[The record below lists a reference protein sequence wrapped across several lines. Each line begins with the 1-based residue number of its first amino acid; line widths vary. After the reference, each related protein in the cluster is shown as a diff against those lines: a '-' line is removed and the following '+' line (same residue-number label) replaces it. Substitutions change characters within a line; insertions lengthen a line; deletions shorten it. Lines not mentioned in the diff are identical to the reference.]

1 MKTDSTLQA
10 GLRSK
15 FLRLLAL
22 CSLVLSA
29 GCELRQAMYDQEK
42 YEPLERSTFFAD
54 GQSFRAQVPETVA
67 RGQLRLDTHYYE
79 GKVAGQLSDA
89 LPVPISTD
97 LLKRGQERY
106 GIYCTPC
113 HGLTG
118 QGNGIIVQRGLKQP
132 PSFHQQRLRDMPI
145 AYFFDVITNGYG
157 VMYSY
162 ASRIPVEDRWAIS
175 AYIRTLQ
182 LSQNIEFD
190 QLPEEDQRQL
200 Q

>member
-1 MKTDSTLQA
+1 MHASNTGSFFFRFFAVVSLIAST
-10 GLRSK
+10 
-15 FLRLLAL
+15 
-22 CSLVLSA
+22 

-54 GQSFRAQVPETVA
+54 GLSYREQIPETVA

-79 GKVAGQLSDA
+79 GKIGGELSDE
-89 LPVPISTD
+89 LPVPVTQE
-97 LLKRGQERY
+97 LLTRGQERY

-113 HGLTG
+113 HDPTG
-118 QGNGIIVQRGLKQP
+118 QGNGIIVKRGLKQP
-132 PSFHQQRLRDMPI
+132 PSLHQQRLRDMPV

-162 ASRIPVEDRWAIS
+162 ASRVPVADRWAIA

>member
-1 MKTDSTLQA
+1 
-10 GLRSK
+10 
-15 FLRLLAL
+15 
-22 CSLVLSA
+22 
-29 GCELRQAMYDQEK
+29 MYDQEK

-54 GQSFRAQVPETVA
+54 GLSYREQIPETVA

-79 GKVAGQLSDA
+79 GKIGGELSDE
-89 LPVPISTD
+89 LPVPVTQE
-97 LLKRGQERY
+97 LLTRGQERY

-113 HGLTG
+113 HDPTG
-118 QGNGIIVQRGLKQP
+118 QGNGIIVKRGLKQP
-132 PSFHQQRLRDMPI
+132 PSLHQQRLRDMPV

-162 ASRIPVEDRWAIS
+162 ASRVPVADRWAIA

>member
-1 MKTDSTLQA
+1 MHASNTGSFFFRFFAVVSLITST
-10 GLRSK
+10 
-15 FLRLLAL
+15 
-22 CSLVLSA
+22 

-54 GQSFRAQVPETVA
+54 GLSYREQIPETVA

-79 GKVAGQLSDA
+79 GKIGGELSDE
-89 LPVPISTD
+89 LPMPVTQE
-97 LLKRGQERY
+97 LLTRGQERY

-113 HGLTG
+113 HDPTG
-118 QGNGIIVQRGLKQP
+118 QGNGIIVKRGLKQP
-132 PSFHQQRLRDMPI
+132 PSLHQQRLRDMPV

-162 ASRIPVEDRWAIS
+162 ASRVPVADRWAIA

>member
-1 MKTDSTLQA
+1 MHASNTGSFFFRFFAVVSLIAST
-10 GLRSK
+10 
-15 FLRLLAL
+15 
-22 CSLVLSA
+22 

-54 GQSFRAQVPETVA
+54 GLSYREQIPETVA

-79 GKVAGQLSDA
+79 GKIGGELSDE
-89 LPVPISTD
+89 LPMPVTQE
-97 LLKRGQERY
+97 LLTRGQERY

-113 HGLTG
+113 HDPTG
-118 QGNGIIVQRGLKQP
+118 QGNGIIVKRGLKQP
-132 PSFHQQRLRDMPI
+132 PSLHQQRLRDMPV
-145 AYFFDVITNGYG
+145 AYFYDVITNGYG

-162 ASRIPVEDRWAIS
+162 ASRVPVADRWAIA

>member
-1 MKTDSTLQA
+1 MHASNTGSFFFRFFAVVSLIAST
-10 GLRSK
+10 
-15 FLRLLAL
+15 
-22 CSLVLSA
+22 

-54 GQSFRAQVPETVA
+54 GLSYREQIPETVA

-79 GKVAGQLSDA
+79 GKIGGELSDE
-89 LPVPISTD
+89 LPMPVTQE
-97 LLKRGQERY
+97 LLTRGQERY

-113 HGLTG
+113 HDPTG
-118 QGNGIIVQRGLKQP
+118 QGNGIIVKRGLKQP
-132 PSFHQQRLRDMPI
+132 PSLHQQRLRDMPV

-162 ASRIPVEDRWAIS
+162 ASRVPVADRWAIA

>member
-1 MKTDSTLQA
+1 MHASNTGSFFFRFFAVVSLIAST
-10 GLRSK
+10 
-15 FLRLLAL
+15 
-22 CSLVLSA
+22 

-54 GQSFRAQVPETVA
+54 GLSYREQIPETVA

-79 GKVAGQLSDA
+79 GKIGGELSDE
-89 LPVPISTD
+89 LPMPVTQE
-97 LLKRGQERY
+97 LLTRGQERY

-113 HGLTG
+113 HDPTG
-118 QGNGIIVQRGLKQP
+118 QGNGIIVKRGLKQP
-132 PSFHQQRLRDMPI
+132 PSLHQQRLRDMPI

-162 ASRIPVEDRWAIS
+162 ASRVPVADRWAIA